1 MPKQIRNIV
10 LGVAEIAAPDPHL
23 AAAVELARALG
34 ARLHV
39 VHAYPL
45 PGPMLHPMPPHASFT
60 LDAVQQLH
68 GVTESRLEASVR
80 KTSDGVRL
88 PCRAL
93 PGPAD
98 LAILDIAEE
107 VGAELVIVGAT
118 RHGALARSLLGTTA
132 QRVLRASGIPVLVSR
147 DQDFRPMRRV
157 LLTTDLSE
165 LSANV
170 HERGIGLLA
179 ALGQERDLELR
190 SLMVADDDDS
200 LGDDLLDDGPA
211 SGASAEGA
219 ERRLRAFL
227 ARHGA
232 GTMAE
237 GVVRSGEPAR
247 EIIAEAVDWNADL
260 LVLGTH
266 GRTGASRLL
275 TGSVAE
281 SVLKNAPCDV
291 LVIPRQRPLA
301 RRDVVPMRA
310 AIGSGTETRT
320 AMEISGV

>member
-23 AAAVELARALG
+23 AAAVELAGALG

-45 PGPMLHPMPPHASFT
+45 PGPMLHPVPPPAGFT
-60 LDAVQQLH
+60 LEAVQQLH
-68 GVTESRLEASVR
+68 GLTQSRLEASMR
-80 KTSDGVRL
+80 KASGGSPHR
-88 PCRAL
+88 CRAL

-98 LAILDIAEE
+98 LAILDIGEE
-107 VGAELVIVGAT
+107 VGADLVIVGAT

-132 QRVLRASGIPVLVSR
+132 QRVLRASTIPVLVSR
-147 DQDFRPMRRV
+147 DRDFRPTRRI

-170 HERGIGLLA
+170 HERGIGLLSV
-179 ALGQERDLELR
+179 LRQERDLELR
-190 SLMVADDDDS
+190 SLMVADDDD
-200 LGDDLLDDGPA
+200 LLDGDPA
-211 SGASAEGA
+211 SGVRGKGAEG
-219 ERRLRAFL
+219 RLEAFL
-227 ARHGA
+227 ARHYA
-232 GTMAE
+232 GMMAE
-237 GVVRSGEPAR
+237 GVLRTGEPAR

-275 TGSVAE
+275 IGSVAE
-281 SVLKNAPCDV
+281 SVLKSAPCDV
-291 LVIPRQRPLA
+291 LMIPRKRPLA
-301 RRDVVPMRA
+301 RQEMIPTRA
-310 AIGSGTETRT
+310 AT
-320 AMEISGV
+320 ATGAEIPAALEVSGV